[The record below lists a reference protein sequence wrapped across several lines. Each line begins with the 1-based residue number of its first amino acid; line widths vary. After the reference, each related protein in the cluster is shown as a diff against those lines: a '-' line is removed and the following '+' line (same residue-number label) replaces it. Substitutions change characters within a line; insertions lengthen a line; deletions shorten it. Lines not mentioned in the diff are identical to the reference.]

1 MRQPR
6 SKIQKAITVVILVI
20 VLFFT
25 VSIVMDK
32 IVYDQQFQRA
42 EAPDLAI
49 QAGYFYKDFADTYE
63 MVPTSFQSGKNT
75 LAGYVFQPENSLG
88 LVVLAHGLGGGAD
101 AYFKLTKYFL
111 DQGWSVFAF
120 DCTGSYNSEGKTT
133 RGFPQAV
140 LDLDAALTAIEKDPV
155 LSEKKLV
162 LFGHSW
168 GGYAVANILNTDHPV
183 SAVVSVSGVNQA
195 IEFVNNQTVDMMGV
209 FAYTQFPTMNLYQ
222 TLLFGDTAWYTAVE
236 GINQTDI
243 PVMIVH
249 GESDDVTR
257 YERDSI
263 LSHQDEIT
271 NPRAVFV
278 TVSGKQGGHNS
289 IFRSIESIEY
299 LETINAQ
306 YRELYDS
313 HDGAIPYDINVDF
326 YAKLDDALVA
336 DLKEDLMTQI
346 QAFLLDAVK

>member
-1 MRQPR
+1 MRQPK
-6 SKIQKAITVVILVI
+6 SKIQKTVMIMILVI
-20 VLFFT
+20 VLFFAA
-25 VSIVMDK
+25 SLILDK
-32 IVYDQQFQRA
+32 IIYDQQFQRA

-49 QAGYFYKDFADTYE
+49 QAGYFYDDFADTYE
-63 MVPTSFQSGKNT
+63 MFPVSFQSGKNT
-75 LAGYVFQPENSLG
+75 LAGYVFEPENSLG
-88 LVVLAHGLGGGAD
+88 LIVLAHGLGGGAD

-111 DQGWSVFAF
+111 DQDWSVFAY

-133 RGFPQAV
+133 RGFPQAI
-140 LDLDAALTAIEKDPV
+140 LDLDAALTFVDKDPL
-155 LSEKKLV
+155 LSEKKIV

-168 GGYAVANILNTDHPV
+168 GGYAAANILNKDHPV

-195 IEFVNNQTVDMMGV
+195 TEFINNQTIDMLGV

-222 TLLFGDTAWYTAVE
+222 TILFGKTAWYTAVE
-236 GINQTDI
+236 GINRTDI

-249 GESDDVTR
+249 GENDDVTR

-271 NPRAVFV
+271 NPNAVFV
-278 TVSGKQGGHNS
+278 TISGKQGGHNS

-299 LETINAQ
+299 LETINAE
-306 YRELYDS
+306 YREIYDS

-336 DLKEDLMTQI
+336 DLNEDLMTQV
-346 QAFLLDAVK
+346 QAFLLDAVE